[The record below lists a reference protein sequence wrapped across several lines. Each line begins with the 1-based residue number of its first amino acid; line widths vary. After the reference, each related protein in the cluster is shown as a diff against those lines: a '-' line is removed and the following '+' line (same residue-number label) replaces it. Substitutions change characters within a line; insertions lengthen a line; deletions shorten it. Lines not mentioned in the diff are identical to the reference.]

1 MVVLS
6 WARTCLSGVPGCRL
20 REHLGSGLLFTYG
33 IFLTDECTQ
42 LADTF
47 PGYIKKKK
55 SQCQES
61 FASVFKRYELKV
73 ALIFRKSVE
82 AVIQPNEGCPTEL
95 GS

>member
-1 MVVLS
+1 MNAPS
-6 WARTCLSGVPGCRL
+6 
-20 REHLGSGLLFTYG
+20 LLTHS
-33 IFLTDECTQ
+33 L
-42 LADTF
+42 DTL
-47 PGYIKKKK
+47 KKK

-61 FASVFKRYELKV
+61 FASVFKRYELKA